1 MQTLMNISGI
11 HHITAIA
18 SSAADNLSFYE
29 EFLGLRLVKQ
39 TVNFDDP
46 YTYHLYYGDAV
57 GSPGTILTFF
67 PWENLPQ
74 GNPGAGMVSAL
85 AFSIPRQSFDFW
97 LQRISHSGIP
107 VENEERFGDPVIRF
121 SDPHGLPLELI
132 GISNGPSTS
141 YWNDGPIDKEDA
153 IRGFHS
159 ATTTLNRIDEKKRL
173 LVDTLGMTMHA
184 QEHNRHRFLL
194 ADLEAPGHFYD
205 VVVDPDAPA
214 GRPGG
219 GTVHHIAFRT
229 EDDESQSSW
238 QTRLRQSGYGA
249 TDVRDRNYFRS
260 IYFHSPGGVL
270 FEIATDPPSFTA
282 DQALEEL
289 GSSLMLPTQYEPLR
303 SEIEKQLPPLRSKP
317 FHHIFHEPKGSED
330 IDQTIVTLHGTGGT
344 EHDLVGVARDLSPT
358 SAVLSPRG
366 QVAEN
371 GMNRFFERL
380 ALNVFDE
387 KDVVRRSNELA
398 NFIHKATGK
407 YNLNPERLTA
417 LGYSNGANI
426 AAAILLLR
434 PEVFTQAILLRPML
448 ALQNPEVRGL
458 KDKEILILRG
468 QHDTVIPSESTDNLI
483 EVFRDAGA
491 RVTVNIID
499 AGHEITARD
508 INEMTRWYA
517 KPNGTHKPMV
527 HEDAIVNT
535 V

>member
-1 MQTLMNISGI
+1 MRTPQNISGI

-46 YTYHLYYGDAV
+46 YTYHLYYGDAQ

-74 GNPGAGMVSAL
+74 GQPGAGMVSAV
-85 AFSIPRQSFDFW
+85 AFSILRDSYDFW
-97 LQRISHSGIP
+97 LQKISAAGIP
-107 VENEERFGDPVIRF
+107 LFTEERFGDPVIRF

-132 GISNGPSTS
+132 GISSGPSTS
-141 YWNDGPIDKEDA
+141 HWNDGPIGQRNA

-159 ATTTLNRIDEKKRL
+159 STTTLNRIDEKKRL
-173 LVDTLGMTMHA
+173 LVDTLGMTIHA
-184 QEHNRHRFLL
+184 QEDNRYRFML
-194 ADLEAPGHFYD
+194 ADREAPGHFYD
-205 VVVDPDAPA
+205 VLVDPDAPA

-229 EDDESQSSW
+229 EDDVSQSSW
-238 QTRLRQSGYGA
+238 QARLRQAGYGA

-270 FEIATDPPSFTA
+270 FEIATDPPGFTV
-282 DQALEEL
+282 DQAVEEL

-303 SEIEKQLPPLRSKP
+303 SEIEKQLPLLRSKP
-317 FHHIFHEPKGSED
+317 FHHIFHEPKASEE

-344 EHDLVGVARDLSPT
+344 EHDLIGVARDLSPL
-358 SAVLSPRG
+358 SAILSPRG
-366 QVAEN
+366 QVVES

-387 KDVVRRSNELA
+387 NDVVRRSNELA
-398 NFIHKATGK
+398 NFIHAATGT
-407 YNLNPERLTA
+407 YHLNPENLTA

-434 PEVFTQAILLRPML
+434 PEVFNRAILLRPML
-448 ALQNPEVRGL
+448 ALKNPPTRSL
-458 KDKEILILRG
+458 KDKEILILKG
-468 QHDTVIPSESTDNLI
+468 QHDTIIPSESTDNLI
-483 EVFRDAGA
+483 QVFREARA
-491 RVTVNIID
+491 RVTVQTID
-499 AGHEITARD
+499 AGHEITGRD
-508 INEMTRWYA
+508 IDEMTRWYA
-517 KPNGTHKPMV
+517 KSQGMYQPKV
-527 HEDAIVNT
+527 HEDVVGNT